1 MFSHRLN
8 CLIAGLSL
16 TLITVSV
23 TAQTPTWSEWETIR
37 PEGEEFT
44 VLMPKNFSN
53 EAEKFPYHK
62 MELTA
67 RVYLSSMPKGP
78 VLAVASFSGIK
89 SNPAMYTDFQRF
101 NSYIDA
107 FKTWFPAKVRPK
119 ETPVKLTQIGNNT
132 FHGYA
137 GREYRMSIGDLTG
150 SVFAYAT
157 RKRFYTIV
165 SLNTKK
171 DEALQERFLSSFS
184 LPDKPTEVSTAV
196 AAGQEANETKLPE
209 SADPKAAEAAPGTP
223 TGTVPNNT
231 APENTE
237 SNPQPNQPTAPNNQN
252 PNNQTARDN
261 AQPQGRA
268 PISGGVL
275 NGKAIY
281 LPLPEAPSGDAAGTV
296 MVQVLVDEQGSVI
309 SARAVSGPAQLH
321 VNAVNAAR
329 LARFSPTMLMGE
341 PVKVSGT
348 LVYNF
353 LR

>member
-1 MFSHRLN
+1 MFFHRLN
-8 CLIAGLSL
+8 GLMATVCF

-23 TAQTPTWSEWETIR
+23 TAQTATWSEWETLR
-37 PEGEEFT
+37 PEGEEFS
-44 VLMPKNFSN
+44 VLMPKNSSN
-53 EAEKFPYHK
+53 ETEKFPYHK

-89 SNPAMYTDFQRF
+89 SNPAMYSDFQRF

-107 FKTWFPAKVRPK
+107 FKTWFPGKVRPK
-119 ETPVKLTQIGNNT
+119 EAPVKLTQIGNNT
-132 FHGYA
+132 FHGYT
-137 GREYRMSIGDLTG
+137 GREYRMSIGDLNG

-157 RKRFYTIV
+157 KRRFYTII

-171 DEALQERFLSSFS
+171 DEALQERFLSSFY
-184 LPDKPTEVSTAV
+184 LPDKQTEVSTA
-196 AAGQEANETKLPE
+196 AASQDADEPKLPE
-209 SADPKAAEAAPGTP
+209 PADPKTEAA
-223 TGTVPNNT
+223 TGTVPANT
-231 APENTE
+231 SPENPE
-237 SNPQPNQPTAPNNQN
+237 PNVQPNPPTAPNNQN

-261 AQPQGRA
+261 AQPPGRA

-281 LPLPEAPSGDAAGTV
+281 LPLPDAPLGDAAGTV
-296 MVQVLVDEQGSVI
+296 MVQVLVDEQGTVI

-321 VNAVNAAR
+321 INAVNAAR

-353 LR
+353 TR

>member
-1 MFSHRLN
+1 MFVPRLN
-8 CLIAGLSL
+8 GLVA
-16 TLITVSV
+16 TLFFTLLTVSV
-23 TAQTPTWSEWETIR
+23 TAQTLNWNEWETLR
-37 PEGEEFT
+37 PEGEEFS
-44 VLMPKNFSN
+44 VLMPKNSSY
-53 EAEKFPYHK
+53 ETEKLPYHK

-67 RVYLSSMPKGP
+67 RVYLSSLPKGP
-78 VLAVASFSGIK
+78 VVAVASFSGIK
-89 SNPAMYTDFQRF
+89 SNPAMYSDFQRF

-137 GREYRMSIGDLTG
+137 GREYRMSIGDLSG

-157 RKRFYTIV
+157 KKRFYTIV

-171 DEALQERFLSSFS
+171 DDALQEKFLSSFY

-196 AAGQEANETKLPE
+196 ASQEATEPNLRE
-209 SADPKAAEAAPGTP
+209 SPNSATDPKTAEGVPANVAP
-223 TGTVPNNT
+223 
-231 APENTE
+231 E
-237 SNPQPNQPTAPNNQN
+237 SNPDQNARPNVPTAPNNQT
-252 PNNQTARDN
+252 PTQTARDN
-261 AQPQGRA
+261 APQQGRA
-268 PISGGVL
+268 PIAGGVL

-281 LPLPEAPSGDAAGTV
+281 LPLPEVPGGDASGTV
-296 MVQVLVDEQGSVI
+296 MVQVLVDEQGTVI

-321 VNAVNAAR
+321 INAVNAAW
-329 LARFSPTMLMGE
+329 LARFSPTTLMGE

-353 LR
+353 VR

>member
-1 MFSHRLN
+1 MFVHRLN
-8 CLIAGLSL
+8 GLMATL
-16 TLITVSV
+16 CFTLITVSV
-23 TAQTPTWSEWETIR
+23 NAQPPTWSEWETLR

-44 VLMPKNFSN
+44 VLMPKNSAN
-53 EAEKFPYHK
+53 ETEKFPYHK

-89 SNPAMYTDFQRF
+89 SNPAMYSDFQRF

-119 ETPVKLTQIGNNT
+119 EVPVKLTQIGNNT

-137 GREYRMSIGDLTG
+137 GREYRMSIGDLNG

-196 AAGQEANETKLPE
+196 AAGQEANEPKLPE
-209 SADPKAAEAAPGTP
+209 SGDPKTAAEAAPGTAP
-223 TGTVPNNT
+223 GTVPD
-231 APENTE
+231 NTE
-237 SNPQPNQPTAPNNQN
+237 HNPQSNQPTAPNNQN

-261 AQPQGRA
+261 AQPPARA
-268 PISGGVL
+268 PIAGGIL

-281 LPLPEAPSGDAAGTV
+281 LPLPEAPTGDAAGTV
-296 MVQVLVDEQGSVI
+296 IVQVLVDEQGSVI

-321 VNAVNAAR
+321 HNAVTAAR

-341 PVKVSGT
+341 QVKVTGT

-353 LR
+353 KR